1 MTTADTA
8 LVDPGLQALPPDLL
22 GYRAF
27 TSLWSLLALVCLLLP
42 AWFKSG
48 AGFTPDVR
56 IALLGCPW
64 LPAAVALLLSIRAGG
79 INLATWGQVALGAI
93 VSWWMISAGLSV
105 PLALLLAICTGYAA
119 GIVQSLATAALE
131 RPLAR
136 RMSWSK
142 AQWIASAAVAA
153 VAGVIFSLV
162 AVGLHK
168 GLALKRLSPE
178 AIDPCNAP
186 SWLLLLSAV
195 CLSVTLAVLAVIDHR
210 LYARKQL
217 LLGPRTALR
226 AALICG
232 GGLSTLSG
240 AILLLAR
247 SEVLPGLMPVTDL
260 RVALA
265 VLLAGAFLWRGR
277 GSAMLATLLLPAG
290 MLAATIWQEIVM
302 LPMAPR
308 IPPLIVPIILVGAM
322 QVMIVGRHN
331 RMLRSVVAGA
341 CLMGILLVAATSLW
355 LFEPS
360 IQKLAL
366 WGGAIW
372 VTGVGIG
379 IYRWM
384 RRRGGD
390 VNYMPAPAA
399 K

>member
-1 MTTADTA
+1 
-8 LVDPGLQALPPDLL
+8 
-22 GYRAF
+22 
-27 TSLWSLLALVCLLLP
+27 
-42 AWFKSG
+42 
-48 AGFTPDVR
+48 
-56 IALLGCPW
+56 
-64 LPAAVALLLSIRAGG
+64 
-79 INLATWGQVALGAI
+79 
-93 VSWWMISAGLSV
+93 
-105 PLALLLAICTGYAA
+105 
-119 GIVQSLATAALE
+119 
-131 RPLAR
+131 
-136 RMSWSK
+136 
-142 AQWIASAAVAA
+142 
-153 VAGVIFSLV
+153 
-162 AVGLHK
+162 
-168 GLALKRLSPE
+168 
-178 AIDPCNAP
+178 
-186 SWLLLLSAV
+186 
-195 CLSVTLAVLAVIDHR
+195 
-210 LYARKQL
+210 
-217 LLGPRTALR
+217 
-226 AALICG
+226 
-232 GGLSTLSG
+232 
-240 AILLLAR
+240 
-247 SEVLPGLMPVTDL
+247 
-260 RVALA
+260 
-265 VLLAGAFLWRGR
+265 
-277 GSAMLATLLLPAG
+277 MLATLLLPAG